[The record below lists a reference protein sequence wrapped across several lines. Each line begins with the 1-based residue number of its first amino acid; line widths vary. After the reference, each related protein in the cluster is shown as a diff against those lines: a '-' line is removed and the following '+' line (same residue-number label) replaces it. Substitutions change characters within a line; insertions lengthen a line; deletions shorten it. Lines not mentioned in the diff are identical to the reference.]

1 MSDHRRFLKSST
13 TSYEVGDYVPK
24 QIQLFQNEVPVD
36 LSWIYKSRQ
45 GSALFF
51 LSGGC
56 EACDINPIKKTIENY
71 PDFDYAIFYEGPT
84 RADEEYFNE
93 KKVRYYYC
101 DLAKIEKEL
110 FVKVAPFQLVVN
122 KIGQVVTAGVCNHE
136 EHIGNLLS
144 PLLRVSTN
152 NKL

>member
-13 TSYEVGDYVPK
+13 TSYEVGEYVPK
-24 QIQLFQNEVPVD
+24 QIQLFQNQFSVD
-36 LSWIYKSRQ
+36 LSWIYESRQ

-71 PDFDYAIFYEGPT
+71 PEFDYAIFYEGPT
-84 RADEEYFNE
+84 PADEEYFIK

-122 KIGQVVTAGVCNHE
+122 KVGQVVTAGVCNHE
-136 EHIGNLLS
+136 EHIENLLL
-144 PLLRVSTN
+144 PLTRVLAS